1 MAPTQTSERVG
12 ERHADLEDVG
22 ARARQAAQEVR
33 RAIEVRVSCR
43 HVRDESRL
51 PGLANPRERAI
62 DARFRAVLARLP
74 RHGPAGW
81 LTEFAVFGLKQAW
94 ACVFG
99 GAMLAVIFA
108 AHLWYPRD
116 PALARNDFE
125 DGCPVAAAAL
135 SSPETTEARAVAA
148 RAFSRWQQQVAASL
162 VARGH
167 DPAEAAD
174 VAGLAIAAVE
184 GALIVARAQRS
195 TEPLERVARQ
205 LSALLADRR

>member
-1 MAPTQTSERVG
+1 MSTRDAMITSAATLFRERGVAATSLRDVVEHAGAPRGSIYHHFPGGKAELATAATTMAGTFIE
-12 ERHADLEDVG
+12 ELLADLLAGGDP
-22 ARARQAAQEVR
+22 AAALR
-33 RAIEVRVSCR
+33 RFTDYW
-43 HVRDESRL
+43 RD
-51 PGLANPRERAI
+51 
-62 DARFRAVLARLP
+62 
-74 RHGPAGW
+74 
-81 LTEFAVFGLKQAW
+81 
-94 ACVFG
+94 
-99 GAMLAVIFA
+99 
-108 AHLWYPRD
+108 
-116 PALARNDFE
+116 ALARNDFE